1 MSETIN
7 YLPNLNALDPKQQW
21 GGGVQKVLICITQ
34 YINKPYVFN
43 EEEKI

>member
-21 GGGVQKVLICITQ
+21 GGVQKVLICITQ

-43 EEEKI
+43 EEEKT

>member
-7 YLPNLNALDPKQQW
+7 YLPNLNALDPKQQ
-21 GGGVQKVLICITQ
+21 

-43 EEEKI
+43 EEEKT